1 MRRRRQHTV
10 VVMITLCLV
19 LGLSAAGWA
28 QSQGDGYPLV
38 AEVII
43 EGYNRVDRSIIEKA
57 ITETKVG
64 EPVSEDKVRS
74 DLQAIANS
82 GYFFDVRANFAEGP
96 EGLAVVFTVV
106 ENPVVTKVEVINDIV
121 PIVEL
126 QRYMTTRPGR
136 ILNLVELR
144 QDIQILVQKSYEDY
158 GIPVR
163 IDDVVLTETG
173 EVRIIINETRVA
185 DIIIKGNDKTQ
196 DYVITRELKIKPGD
210 VLDMN
215 ALNQGLRRVLM
226 LGYFDEVARDLEDTD
241 DPDKVNLV
249 ITVTERK
256 TGVFTGGA
264 GYSSNEGFI
273 GYIDVADQNFL
284 GRGEQVN
291 IRWEFGQKRNNYS
304 VGFFEPYLNENGLFM
319 GFNVYNRLSKDR
331 INRVDGQEQRYDY
344 HRTGGDI
351 TLGQPITE
359 NTKASV
365 RLKIENYEYSSE
377 DPNFTAKDGNLRTL
391 RLQTVTNTTDHP
403 FFPTTG
409 FRNTLSAEL
418 GGYFLGGDNDFTKYQ
433 ADLSK
438 YMLVGSN
445 GQTLAVRVHTG
456 FINGDAPPQE
466 RFFVGGSET
475 VRGYKFGDFIGEKT
489 LTING
494 EYRFPITDIIHG
506 VVFVDTG
513 NAWDR
518 SERMRLNDLHTGYGI
533 GVRLDTPIG
542 VLRIDYGIGE
552 EGGQAYFS
560 LGQTF

>member
-1 MRRRRQHTV
+1 MRRRRHTAV
-10 VVMITLCLV
+10 IIVTLCLV
-19 LGLSAAGWA
+19 LGLSWAALAEGEE
-28 QSQGDGYPLV
+28 SQYPPV
-38 AEVII
+38 GEIII
-43 EGYNRVDRSIIEKA
+43 EGYNRVDKSVIEKA

-64 EPVSEDKVRS
+64 EPVNEDKIRS
-74 DLQAIANS
+74 DLQAIANT
-82 GYFFDVRANFAEGP
+82 GYFFDVKANFAEGP
-96 EGLAVVFTVV
+96 KGLAVIFTVV
-106 ENPVVTKVEVINDIV
+106 ENPVVTKVDVVNDV
-121 PIVEL
+121 LPITEL
-126 QRYMTTRPGR
+126 RRYMTTRPGR
-136 ILNLVELR
+136 VLNLEELR
-144 QDIQILVQKSYEDY
+144 QDIQILVQKSFEDY

-163 IDDVVLTETG
+163 VHDVVLNEAG

-185 DIIIKGNDKTQ
+185 DVIIEGNNKTQ
-196 DYVITRELKIKPGD
+196 DYVIARELKIEPGD

-215 ALNQGLRRVLM
+215 VLNQGLRRVLM
-226 LGYFDEVARDLEDTD
+226 LGYFDEVARDLQDTD

-249 ITVTERK
+249 VTVTERK

-264 GYSSNEGFI
+264 GYSSTEGFI
-273 GYIDVADQNFL
+273 GYVDVADQNFL
-284 GRGEQVN
+284 GRGQQVN
-291 IRWEFGQKRNNYS
+291 IRWEFGQKRNYYN

-319 GFNVYNRLSKDR
+319 GFNVYNRLSRDR
-331 INRVDGQEQRYDY
+331 IRHLDDGSEQKYDY
-344 HRTGGDI
+344 HRTGGDV
-351 TLGQPITE
+351 TLGQPVTE
-359 NTKASV
+359 HTKASL
-365 RLKIENYEYSSE
+365 RLKIENYENTTSE
-377 DPNFTAKDGNLRTL
+377 GVTLEQGNLRTL

-409 FRNTLSAEL
+409 IRNVLSAEL
-418 GGYFLGGDNDFTKYQ
+418 GGYFLGGDSDFTKYQ

-438 YMLVGSN
+438 YMQVGSN

-466 RFFVGGSET
+466 LFFVGGSET
-475 VRGYKFGDFIGEKT
+475 VRGYRFGDFTGEKT
-489 LTING
+489 ITING

-518 SERMRLNDLHTGYGI
+518 SERMSLSDLHTGYGV

-560 LGQTF
+560 LGQAF